1 MKPFSVSQRELGPG
15 RIVIEIR
22 GELDMAVADQAKAA
36 LRAAMAEYEEIL
48 VALGECEFIDSTGV
62 ATLLLARNAFAE
74 DDGRLV
80 LFEPIEQVRRVLE
93 LSGMSEGDFVF
104 DSLEA
109 ALARSDSKLG

>member
-1 MKPFSVSQRELGPG
+1 MKPFSINQRELGAG

-22 GELDMAVADQAKAA
+22 GELDMAVADQAKTA
-36 LRAAMAEYEEIL
+36 LRAAMAENEEIL

-74 DDGRLV
+74 NDGSLV
-80 LFEPIEQVRRVLE
+80 LCEPIDQVRRVLE
-93 LSGMSEGDFVF
+93 LSGMSDADFVF
-104 DSLEA
+104 DSFEA